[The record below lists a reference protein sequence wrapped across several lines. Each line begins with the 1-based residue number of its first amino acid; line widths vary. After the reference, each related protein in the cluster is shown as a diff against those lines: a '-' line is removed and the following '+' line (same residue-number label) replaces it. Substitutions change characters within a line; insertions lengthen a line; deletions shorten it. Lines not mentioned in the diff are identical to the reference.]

1 MTSTRSLLALSSL
14 VTLALAGGA
23 AHAAQ
28 KTVSACSVDGTG
40 GGNVVSVLSQNG
52 WQAIPGMVRTLNNTG
67 TAAKQAFVT
76 FAADAGVD
84 ADAELRLAF
93 SLDNGAPFYAG
104 PQNLANNQQFW
115 EGRSTVAV
123 VSIPPGSHSLKAMW
137 MVSGVSG
144 KGGYMDDRCMLVT
157 F

>member
-1 MTSTRSLLALSSL
+1 MTTQRTRLAAVLSI
-14 VTLALAGGA
+14 LALAAGT

-28 KTVSACSVDGTG
+28 KTVSTCSTDGTG
-40 GGNVVSVLSQNG
+40 GANVVSLLAQNG
-52 WQAIPGMVRTLNNTG
+52 WQAVPGMSRTLNNTG
-67 TAAKQAFVT
+67 TVAKQAFIT

-93 SLDNGAPFYAG
+93 SLDNAAPAYAG
-104 PQNLANNQQFW
+104 PQNLANNAQYW

-137 MVSGVSG
+137 LVNGVAG
-144 KGGYMDDRCMLVT
+144 KTAIMDDRCMIIT